1 MEYFISLA
9 RSAYFGCDGERQGY
23 AVENA
28 DLLIIEKY
36 QEVEARM
43 AENKQHSE
51 EKQEKEEKKK
61 LILKTLSAF
70 QDVKTAGSKTKVN
83 TKYKLGI
90 SSVKD
95 SELI

>member
-1 MEYFISLA
+1 MAYFISFA

-28 DLLIIEKY
+28 DLLISEKY

-43 AENKQHSE
+43 AEHKQYSE

-61 LILKTLSAF
+61 LILKTLNAF
-70 QDVKTAGSKTKVN
+70 QDVKTDGAADCRKQKSTPN
-83 TKYKLGI
+83 I
-90 SSVKD
+90 SW
-95 SELI
+95 E